1 MLSDTINC
9 PICGS
14 TMLKKNVEGDVEI
27 DYCEY
32 HGVWLDVGELEKI
45 FTVGNSVSNVQQSS
59 VNMQATRGNGVSK
72 GKGIAKGLGGAVVMG
87 AGFSIGHRLV
97 GGIVDALFDG

>member
-1 MLSDTINC
+1 MPSNTINC

-14 TMLKKNVEGDVEI
+14 TMLKKHVAGGIEI

-32 HGVWLDVGELEKI
+32 HGVWLDVGELEQM
-45 FTVGNSVSNVQQSS
+45 FAASNSSSNASQPMI
-59 VNMQATRGNGVSK
+59 NMQSARSNGVSK

-97 GGIVDALFDG
+97 GSIVDALFDG